1 MMRML
6 SPFVVLAAL
15 VLVAVPFASADDPKK
30 DDPKKEGTHEGLVVK
45 AGNNQ
50 LTMTDMAGKNEHTHA
65 VADTATI
72 MCDGK
77 VCKLEELEKG
87 VTVKVTL
94 ERKEDKM
101 VATKIEGTKEKK
113 TPPGK

>member
-6 SPFVVLAAL
+6 TPFVVLAAL

-30 DDPKKEGTHEGLVVK
+30 EGTHQGLVVK

-50 LTMTDMAGKNEHTHA
+50 LTMTDMAGKNEHTHP

-101 VATKIEGTKEKK
+101 VATKIEATKEKK

>member
-15 VLVAVPFASADDPKK
+15 IVVAVPFASADDPQ
-30 DDPKKEGTHEGLVVK
+30 KEGTHQGLVVK
-45 AGNNQ
+45 AGDKQ
-50 LTMTDMAGKNEHTHA
+50 LTMTDMAGKNEMTHN

-77 VCKLEELEKG
+77 ACKLEDLEKG

-101 VATKIEGTKEKK
+101 VATKIEATKEKK

>member
-6 SPFVVLAAL
+6 TPFVVLAAL
-15 VLVAVPFASADDPKK
+15 VLVAVPFAGA
-30 DDPKKEGTHEGLVVK
+30 DDPKKEGTHQGLVVK

-101 VATKIEGTKEKK
+101 VATKIEATKDKK

>member
-15 VLVAVPFASADDPKK
+15 VLGAIPTAADDPQ
-30 DDPKKEGTHEGLVVK
+30 KEGTHQGIVVK
-45 AGNNQ
+45 AGNSQ
-50 LTMTDMAGKNEHTHA
+50 LTMTDMSGKNEHSHA

-77 VCKLEELEKG
+77 QCKLEDLEKG
-87 VTVKVTL
+87 CTVKVTL

-101 VATKIEGTKEKK
+101 VATRIEATKDKK
-113 TPPGK
+113 DPKDPPK

>member
-15 VLVAVPFASADDPKK
+15 IVVAVPFVSADDPQ
-30 DDPKKEGTHEGLVVK
+30 KEGTHQGLVVK

-65 VADTATI
+65 VADSATI

-77 VCKLEELEKG
+77 ACKLEDLEKG
-87 VTVKVTL
+87 ITIKVTL

-101 VATKIEGTKEKK
+101 VATKIEATKEKK